1 MALLG
6 RLWSDG
12 MLASGS
18 TDGSLSGVKFC
29 EVLKSLIEP
38 ERNILG
44 SLPYGRRSVLAAL
57 SERGEGHPDRKYT
70 MVDLFEI
77 LWKPFQT
84 LVASCLDGDPK
95 VGPLHERLLDIFHE
109 EMLGTRIRC
118 PSEVMPVEDWVIEFQ
133 CLLKAFTGMEP
144 DQNVVESLVE
154 RIVPTSMPPTRGVMR
169 LLLRASVAERI
180 CGRTLGAEAGRR
192 ARRMSRN
199 CSCRA
204 LRRRTS
210 AAVSART
217 WRRRSA
223 NWPGRRRHLAKG
235 TSRTS
240 ALHASDPELSRRAF
254 GCWRRKRRRFGLPWR
269 TGWLTRGCPR
279 PSRTPRRSSQS

>member
-1 MALLG
+1 
-6 RLWSDG
+6 
-12 MLASGS
+12 
-18 TDGSLSGVKFC
+18 
-29 EVLKSLIEP
+29 
-38 ERNILG
+38 
-44 SLPYGRRSVLAAL
+44 
-57 SERGEGHPDRKYT
+57 

-95 VGPLHERLLDIFHE
+95 VGPLHERLLDIFRE
-109 EMLGTRIRC
+109 EMLGARIRC

-144 DQNVVESLVE
+144 DQDVVESLVE

-169 LLLRASVAERI
+169 VLLRTSVTKRI

-192 ARRMSRN
+192 AMEEALELLLPGPSSEDLSRGVRQD
-199 CSCRA
+199 C
-204 LRRRTS
+204 
-210 AAVSART
+210 
-217 WRRRSA
+217 SA
-223 NWPGRRRHLAKG
+223 NRPGRRRHLAKG

-240 ALHASDPELSRRAF
+240 ALHVSDPELSRRAF
-254 GCWRRKRRRFGLPWR
+254 GCWRRKRQRFGLPWR